1 MADDPAPSPDQ
12 IARLKRRYE
21 KTDEKLA
28 DIAVDEGVTLRLIG
42 ALRRQHGWRLRS
54 ARGNTKSSGR
64 RKPAATKKAVATR
77 AKPRAPAPAR
87 ARQADVGLSQPP
99 PGVVDMP
106 TLIARIRAQLE
117 GALATAQARGP
128 EADPDDTARLM
139 ASLTRTLQSLRALE
153 KDTTQD
159 GRRQDG
165 RRQDDR
171 RDDGADAPPLDL
183 AELRRELARRI
194 DLLRQER
201 EDS

>member
-21 KTDEKLA
+21 KTDERLA
-28 DIAVDEGVTLRLIG
+28 DIAADEGVTMRLIG
-42 ALRRQHGWRLRS
+42 ALRREHGWRLRS
-54 ARGNTKSSGR
+54 ARGKATSRGR
-64 RKPAATKKAVATR
+64 RKPAATKKAAATR
-77 AKPRAPAPAR
+77 AKPRTPTPAR
-87 ARQADVGLSQPP
+87 ARQVDAGLSQPP

-153 KDTTQD
+153 KDTPDD
-159 GRRQDG
+159 GRRGDG
-165 RRQDDR
+165 P
-171 RDDGADAPPLDL
+171 DALPLDL

-194 DLLRQER
+194 DLLREDR
-201 EDS
+201 EGS

>member
-1 MADDPAPSPDQ
+1 MADDPALSPDQ

-28 DIAVDEGVTLRLIG
+28 AIAADEGVTMRLIG
-42 ALRRQHGWRLRS
+42 ALRREHGWRLRS
-54 ARGNTKSSGR
+54 ARGKAKPKGR
-64 RKPAATKKAVATR
+64 RKPAARNKAAPTR
-77 AKPRAPAPAR
+77 AKAAATRSKKIAPAPAR
-87 ARQADVGLSQPP
+87 QVDAELSQPP

-117 GALATAQARGP
+117 GALAAAQARGP

-153 KDTTQD
+153 KDTPDD
-159 GRRQDG
+159 GRRGDG
-165 RRQDDR
+165 P
-171 RDDGADAPPLDL
+171 DALPLDL

-194 DLLRQER
+194 DLLRDER
-201 EDS
+201 EGS

>member
-21 KTDEKLA
+21 KTDERLA
-28 DIAVDEGVTLRLIG
+28 DIAADEGVTMRLIG
-42 ALRRQHGWRLRS
+42 ALRREHGWRLRS
-54 ARGNTKSSGR
+54 ARGKATSSGR
-64 RKPAATKKAVATR
+64 RKPAAPKKAAATR
-77 AKPRAPAPAR
+77 TKPRTPTPAR
-87 ARQADVGLSQPP
+87 ARQVDAGLSQPP

-153 KDTTQD
+153 KDTPDD
-159 GRRQDG
+159 GRRGDG
-165 RRQDDR
+165 P
-171 RDDGADAPPLDL
+171 DALPLDL

-194 DLLRQER
+194 DLLREDR
-201 EDS
+201 EGS

>member
-21 KTDEKLA
+21 KTDERLA
-28 DIAVDEGVTLRLIG
+28 DIAADEGVTMRLIG
-42 ALRRQHGWRLRS
+42 ALRREHGWRLRS
-54 ARGNTKSSGR
+54 ARGKATSSRR
-64 RKPAATKKAVATR
+64 RKPTATKKAATRR
-77 AKPRAPAPAR
+77 AKPRTPTPAR
-87 ARQADVGLSQPP
+87 ARQVDAGLSQPP

-153 KDTTQD
+153 KDTPDD
-159 GRRQDG
+159 GRRGDG
-165 RRQDDR
+165 P
-171 RDDGADAPPLDL
+171 DALPLDL

-194 DLLRQER
+194 DLLREDR
-201 EDS
+201 EGS